1 MKDYS
6 ECLINIREFLR
17 RTEECFQ
24 AKNSIGAYEHGMNAF
39 KEVQDLLECA
49 LEGMKEKDDGRET
62 V

>member
-17 RTEECFQ
+17 RAEECFL
-24 AKNSIGAYEHGMNAF
+24 AKNDIGAYHHSMNAF
-39 KEVQDLLECA
+39 KEMQDLLEVA
-49 LEGMKEKDDGRET
+49 LEGMKEKDDGKEI

>member
-6 ECLINIREFLR
+6 ECLINVREFLR
-17 RTEECFQ
+17 RAEECFL
-24 AKNSIGAYEHGMNAF
+24 AKNDIGAYEHGMNAF
-39 KEVQDLLECA
+39 KEIQDLLECA